1 MFSYVSPSIGFVTAD
16 GNKIQITNEM
26 DPANIK
32 WGDMGVDYVIESTGK
47 FLDDEGAR
55 KHIAGGAKKVV
66 MSAPSKDSTP
76 MFVVGVNEQD
86 YAGQDIVSNASCTTN
101 CLAPMAKVL
110 HDEVSYSKR
119 RSEQCSCNDR

>member
-66 MSAPSKDSTP
+66 FFFDGFSNCTVPSHSPSCNCFKDKNTDSSDST
-76 MFVVGVNEQD
+76 
-86 YAGQDIVSNASCTTN
+86 NA
-101 CLAPMAKVL
+101 V
-110 HDEVSYSKR
+110 
-119 RSEQCSCNDR
+119 